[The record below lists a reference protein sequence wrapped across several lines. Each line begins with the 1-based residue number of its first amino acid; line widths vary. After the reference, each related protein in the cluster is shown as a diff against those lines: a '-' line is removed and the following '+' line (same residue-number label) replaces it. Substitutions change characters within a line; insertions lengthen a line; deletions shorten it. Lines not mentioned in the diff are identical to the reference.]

1 MLESVRLQIERV
13 RQDYPDLEVA
23 SQPDGSIRIFIKNF
37 RLPLQWGRQS
47 TNILVTLPA
56 GYPQAMP
63 SGFQAQLDGQNWTGF
78 CWRPSTWN
86 PSRDN
91 VWKWIKLIEKFFEEN
106 RP

>member
-13 RQDYPDLEVA
+13 RQDYPSLEVA
-23 SQPDGSIRIFIKNF
+23 EQPDSSIRIVIKDVH
-37 RLPLQWGRQS
+37 LPPHWGKEK
-47 TNILVTLPA
+47 TNIATTLPI

-63 SGFQAQLDGQNWTGF
+63 NGFQAQLDGQNWSGF
-78 CWRPSTWN
+78 CWRPSSWN

-91 VWKWIKLIEKFFEEN
+91 VWKWIKLIEKYFEEN